1 MSQPARE
8 VKDKMHVRQ
17 RPSLTS
23 RAAYDQVTD
32 KGRTA
37 KYAVLP
43 FLVDSGFF
51 IFHGIC
57 RRK

>member
-23 RAAYDQVTD
+23 RAAYDQGTD

-43 FLVDSGFF
+43 FIDSGFF
-51 IFHGIC
+51 IFHGV
-57 RRK
+57 